1 MDASILAQ
9 EFVSALSLGCIY
21 GLIALGY
28 SFIFNAAGLVNVAQG
43 SFVMYGGYIYGVT
56 LSNMLHLPLIPSM
69 ILLML
74 SMGLMGV
81 LAERLF
87 YRPFAQAS
95 IRISLVG
102 LQALGILMAN
112 AAIIIWNPYPKGT
125 PGPWGQEGLTI
136 QGVTILYQNIFVIVA
151 TIGLLA
157 AQQYFFHRTV
167 YGKYLRAV
175 AIDKRTAALIGID
188 TDLAIGLTFAYSCIL
203 AGVGGMLISPFL
215 SIDPTLGNLGFKGFG
230 ACVVGSFTSTMGAMA
245 GGLMIGFVQVLATSY
260 ISSAYKESIIYLF
273 ITLFLLF
280 RPQGL
285 FGKKSELGSL

>member
-1 MDASILAQ
+1 MVAAIVAQ
-9 EFVSALSLGCIY
+9 EIVSALALGCIY

-28 SFIFNAAGLVNVAQG
+28 SFIFNAAGLVNVAHG

-56 LSNMLHLPLIPSM
+56 LSNTLHLPLIPSM
-69 ILLML
+69 IVLML
-74 SMGLMGV
+74 SMGLMGI

-95 IRISLVG
+95 VRITLVG

-125 PGPWGQEGLTI
+125 PGPWGQESLHLYGITI
-136 QGVTILYQNIFVIVA
+136 SYQNIFVIVA
-151 TIGLLA
+151 TLCLLV

-245 GGLMIGFVQVLATSY
+245 GGLIIGLVQVFAASY
-260 ISSAYKESIIYLF
+260 ISSKYKESIIYLF
-273 ITLFLLF
+273 ITLFLLL